1 MKISDFLFADDAMV
15 ELRAADKE
23 GLLRALAQ
31 HAASRLKAPHE
42 TFLAELMKR
51 EALGSTGLG
60 GGVAIPH
67 ARFDVV
73 MQPFAVLA
81 KLKQPIDFNAID
93 DQPVDLVLLLLLPA
107 RSQGDQLGALACAA
121 RKLPAVF
128 CVQNNQTAL
137 STPARE
143 NSAVRVFADKGLG
156 YGIPSVTVDGTDPE
170 AIAAARDLRQANPS
184 AMYEIRPVKLYRPG
198 VAFPLTEA

>member
-31 HAASRLKAPHE
+31 HAASRLKVPHE

-121 RKLPAVF
+121 RKLRSPEELARLRRAKTAAELYAV
-128 CVQNNQTAL
+128 
-137 STPARE
+137 
-143 NSAVRVFADKGLG
+143 
-156 YGIPSVTVDGTDPE
+156 
-170 AIAAARDLRQANPS
+170 AA
-184 AMYEIRPVKLYRPG
+184 E
-198 VAFPLTEA
+198 